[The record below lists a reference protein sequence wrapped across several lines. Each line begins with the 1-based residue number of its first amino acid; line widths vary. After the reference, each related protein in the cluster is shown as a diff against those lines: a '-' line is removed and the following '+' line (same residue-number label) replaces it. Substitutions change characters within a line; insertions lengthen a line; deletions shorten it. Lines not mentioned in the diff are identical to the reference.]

1 MANSINSMVVLS
13 DPFTSVMVN
22 STSSVVVN
30 SMGVR
35 VSMNNSSVVVNSM
48 RVRVSMNNSSV
59 VVNLMGYT
67 GVCSLECIAKFS
79 SSTIRS
85 DSNAR
90 FSVMNLMASC
100 LWRSSRGDVS
110 VSAGS
115 DCDVLVSAVSDSDV
129 LVSAVSDSD
138 MSMSAVSDSDMSMST
153 VSDSDVFVSTV
164 SDSDVSVSTVSDS
177 DVSVSTVS
185 DSDVSASTDSDSDVS
200 ASTASDS
207 DTHMSVMS
215 DFPSSHTLASSAHEL
230 LLVSRSLDSIFHATA
245 LSSVSLDW
253 NSGSGDSICGRNN
266 FSGYGTDN
274 LSSSS
279 VIEDGS
285 VHTELSSTSHY
296 VVGTGLSWSVVL
308 HARADLSSL
317 EDNLSGTLGLWIFDL
332 FVDTSMNSV
341 NEGIVV
347 ADRNSVEVVSL
358 TASHLLD
365 SVDVSN
371 SPSGTSLVS
380 VLLGVRNAFV
390 LLDRSVL
397 DNSSSDAFSSD
408 YFGSPFDLGLL
419 DPGWMSV
426 DSSRMASN

>member
-30 SMGVR
+30 SMG
-35 VSMNNSSVVVNSM
+35 
-48 RVRVSMNNSSV
+48 VRVSMNNSSV

-153 VSDSDVFVSTV
+153 VSDSDVF
-164 SDSDVSVSTVSDS
+164 VSTVSDS

>member
-138 MSMSAVSDSDMSMST
+138 MSMST
-153 VSDSDVFVSTV
+153 VSDSDVF
-164 SDSDVSVSTVSDS
+164 VSTVSDS

>member
-153 VSDSDVFVSTV
+153 VSDSDVF
-164 SDSDVSVSTVSDS
+164 VSTVSDS

>member
-30 SMGVR
+30 SMGLR
-35 VSMNNSSVVVNSM
+35 VGMNNSSVVVNSM
-48 RVRVSMNNSSV
+48 GERVSMNNSSV
-59 VVNLMGYT
+59 VVNLMGYS
-67 GVCSLECIAKFS
+67 GVCSLERSIAKS
-79 SSTIRS
+79 SSSNINT

-100 LWRSSRGDVS
+100 LWRSSSSDVS
-110 VSAGS
+110 
-115 DCDVLVSAVSDSDV
+115 VSAVSDSDV
-129 LVSAVSDSD
+129 SVSAVSDSD
-138 MSMSAVSDSDMSMST
+138 VSVST
-153 VSDSDVFVSTV
+153 VSDSDVSVSTESDSDVSVSTV

-185 DSDVSASTDSDSDVS
+185 DSDVSVSTMSDSDVSVSTDSDSDVS
-200 ASTASDS
+200 VSTVSDS

-215 DFPSSHTLASSAHEL
+215 DFPSSHTLASSAHKL

-285 VHTELSSTSHY
+285 VHTELSSTSHN

-317 EDNLSGTLGLWIFDL
+317 EDNLSGTFGLWIFD
-332 FVDTSMNSV
+332 FVVDTSMNSV

-365 SVDVSN
+365 SVDVGN
-371 SPSGTSLVS
+371 SPSSTSLVS
-380 VLLGVRNAFV
+380 VLLGVGNAFV
-390 LLDRSVL
+390 LLDRGVL
-397 DNSSSDAFSSD
+397 DNSSFDAFSSD
-408 YFGSPFDLGLL
+408 YFGSPFDL
-419 DPGWMSV
+419 
-426 DSSRMASN
+426 